1 MATWKEYKV
10 RFWCVVGLHLYHP
23 VLNFPHIVWPCSTHR
38 ISVCLTLFL
47 VLAHGLTSIE
57 RPMASKSKSKP
68 RAQKKPVA
76 KGLARKELEVAQKV
90 LPVRKATSRKRVTLG
105 QENNSPVTAA
115 PAPVTLLAPT
125 STGTRTSARRMRTG
139 AQPVVPTLDKG
150 MLTCYC
156 HPRLTTPTG
165 AAPVAVSEVSQDL
178 SPVETDTV
186 MSPEVA
192 AELASLHGEYSPCF
206 VCASKINFF

>member
-23 VLNFPHIVWPCSTHR
+23 VLNFPHIVWPCSTHC

-68 RAQKKPVA
+68 RAQKKPAA

-90 LPVRKATSRKRVTLG
+90 LPVAGFARATRP
-105 QENNSPVTAA
+105 QEGITRQTPKSTQ
-115 PAPVTLLAPT
+115 PAPKA
-125 STGTRTSARRMRTG
+125 
-139 AQPVVPTLDKG
+139 
-150 MLTCYC
+150 
-156 HPRLTTPTG
+156 
-165 AAPVAVSEVSQDL
+165 
-178 SPVETDTV
+178 
-186 MSPEVA
+186 
-192 AELASLHGEYSPCF
+192 
-206 VCASKINFF
+206 